1 MQTASTYTFEMWVTF
16 GVIAGTFALYAW
28 ERIAIEVISLG
39 VLCVLMVFFTFFPVE
54 ISGTNALSA
63 EILLAGF
70 ANPALITVLALL
82 VVGQGMVRTG
92 VLDVVARVILDKCGG
107 YQWLSIMAVLITV
120 LGVSA
125 FLNNI
130 PVVVIFIPIM
140 QALAERFD
148 LPASKVMMPLSF
160 AAILGGMTTLI
171 GSGSNLL
178 VNSALLGMGETPF
191 TFFDFTLPGLVL
203 AGSGMIYLLFIAP
216 FVLPKREGMAETL
229 AGNGAG
235 GSPGGRQYIAQIK
248 IGEKSKL
255 LGEKARGGIFSG
267 LGNMTL
273 RMVQRGEDAILP
285 PFEDFTATP
294 GDVLV
299 VAATRKEL
307 AEALTHDPEGLY
319 PDLGDDAAVGE
330 VPHFGFS
337 HLNQVKTEN
346 PETNDG
352 AGEEDSEETPWHG
365 GERVLAEA
373 MVPPASRL
381 IGQTLPQ
388 IGFRY
393 KTNCIVLGVQRR
405 SRMIRTRLTD
415 IRMQAGDVLLLQGSP
430 EAVRELRLNQDVVL
444 IEWSAAALPAVHH
457 ARTAAL
463 ILLGVVVSAAT
474 GLVPIVVAALTGA
487 SAMVAMGVMNIR
499 QAGRAVDSKI
509 LTMIPAALA
518 MGGAMHA
525 TGGAQF
531 IADGV
536 IGTFAGAPPSVILSA
551 FFITL
556 VVLTNIISSKA
567 MAVLFTPIAVDLAIS
582 LEVSPTAF
590 AVAVVFAA
598 NCSFASPIG
607 YQTNLLV
614 MAPGHYKF
622 GDFARVGLP
631 LILVIWLVFSLFV
644 PWYYGV

>member
-1 MQTASTYTFEMWVTF
+1 MQPLAAHSFEMWVTF
-16 GVIAGTFALYAW
+16 AVIGATFALYAW
-28 ERIAIEVISLG
+28 ERIAIEVVSLG
-39 VLCVLMVFFTFFPVE
+39 VLCVLMVFFTFFP
-54 ISGTNALSA
+54 INALGVNRLSP
-63 EILLAGF
+63 EVLLAGF

-82 VVGQGMVRTG
+82 VIGQGMVRTG
-92 VLDVVARVILDKCGG
+92 VLDVVARIIMDKCGG
-107 YQWLSIMAVLITV
+107 HEWLSIMAVLVTV

-178 VNSALLGMGETPF
+178 VNSALLGMGEEAF
-191 TFFDFTLPGLVL
+191 SFFDFTIPGLVL
-203 AGSGMIYLLFIAP
+203 ASAGMVYLLVVAP

-229 AGNGAG
+229 VNGGTGTGAT
-235 GSPGGRQYIAQIK
+235 GRQYIAQIK
-248 IGEKSKL
+248 IGEGSKL
-255 LGEKARGGIFSG
+255 LGEKSRGGIFRG
-267 LGNMTL
+267 LGGMTL

-285 PFEDFTATP
+285 PFEDFSASV

-299 VAATRKEL
+299 VAATRSEL
-307 AEALTHDPEGLY
+307 ADALTHDPEGLY
-319 PDLGDDAAVGE
+319 PDLGDAAAAGE
-330 VPHFGFS
+330 VPHMGFQ
-337 HLNQVKTEN
+337 LTDAEKTS
-346 PETNDG
+346 D
-352 AGEEDSEETPWHG
+352 EDEGDTPWHG
-365 GERVLAEA
+365 GERMLAEA

-381 IGQTLPQ
+381 IGQTLVQ

-393 KTNCIVLGVQRR
+393 KTHCIVLGVQRR
-405 SRMIRTRLTD
+405 SRMIRSRMTD
-415 IRMQAGDVLLLQGSP
+415 IRLQAGDVLLLQGSP
-430 EAVRELRLNQDVVL
+430 DAVRELRLNPDVVL

-457 ARTAAL
+457 ARPAAL
-463 ILLGVVVSAAT
+463 ILLFVVAAAAT
-474 GLVPIVVAALTGA
+474 GAVPIVVAALTGA
-487 SAMVAMGVMNIR
+487 SAMVALGVMNIR
-499 QAGRAVDSKI
+499 QAARAVDSKI

-518 MGGAMHA
+518 MGAAMHA
-525 TGGAQF
+525 TGGAHF
-531 IADGV
+531 IAGGV
-536 IGTFAGAPPSVILSA
+536 TDAFAGAPPAVILSA

-556 VVLTNIISSKA
+556 VALTNIISSKA
-567 MAVLFTPIAVDLAIS
+567 MAVLFTPIAVDLALS
-582 LEVSPTAF
+582 LGVSPTAF

-622 GDFARVGLP
+622 ADFARVGLP

-644 PWYYGV
+644 PWYYGI

>member
-1 MQTASTYTFEMWVTF
+1 MWTTFAII
-16 GVIAGTFALYAW
+16 GATFALYAW
-28 ERIAIEVISLG
+28 ERIAIEVVSLG
-39 VLCVLMVFFTFFPVE
+39 VLCVLMVFFTFFPV
-54 ISGTNALSA
+54 GTFGVNSLSP
-63 EILLAGF
+63 EVLLSGF

-92 VLDVVARVILDKCGG
+92 VLDVVARIIMDKCGG
-107 YQWLSIMAVLITV
+107 HEWLSIMAVLVTV
-120 LGVSA
+120 LAVSA

-178 VNSALLGMGETPF
+178 VNSALLGMGQKEF
-191 TFFDFTLPGLVL
+191 TFFDFTIPGLVL
-203 AGSGMIYLLFIAP
+203 AGSGMVYLLLVAP

-229 AGNGAG
+229 AASGGGGAG
-235 GSPGGRQYIAQIK
+235 ATAKTTAKATGRQYIAQIK
-248 IGEKSKL
+248 IGEGSKL
-255 LGEKARGGIFSG
+255 LGEKSRGGIFSG

-273 RMVQRGEDAILP
+273 RMVQRGEEAILP
-285 PFEDFTATP
+285 PFEDFTATV
-294 GDVLV
+294 GDILV
-299 VAATRKEL
+299 VAATRAEL
-307 AEALTHDPEGLY
+307 AGALTHDPEGLY
-319 PDLGDDAAVGE
+319 PDLGDDASAGE
-330 VPHFGFS
+330 VPHTGF
-337 HLNQVKTEN
+337 
-346 PETNDG
+346 PIIGETVEIEETAEDEDG
-352 AGEEDSEETPWHG
+352 GETPWHG

-381 IGQTLPQ
+381 IGQTLVQ

-393 KTNCIVLGVQRR
+393 KTQCIVLGVQRR
-405 SRMIRTRLTD
+405 SRMIRTRMTD
-415 IRMQAGDVLLLQGSP
+415 IRLQAGDVLLLQGGP
-430 EAVRELRLNQDVVL
+430 DAVQGLRLNPDVVL

-457 ARTAAL
+457 ARPAAL
-463 ILLGVVVSAAT
+463 ILLGVVVASAT
-474 GLVPIVVAALTGA
+474 GAVPIVVAALTGA
-487 SAMVAMGVMNIR
+487 SAMVALGVMNIR
-499 QAGRAVDSKI
+499 QAARAVDSKI

-518 MGGAMHA
+518 MGAAMHA
-525 TGGAQF
+525 TGGAHF
-531 IADGV
+531 IAGGV
-536 IGTFAGAPPSVILSA
+536 TDAFSGAAPAVILSA

-582 LEVSPTAF
+582 LGVSPTPF

-622 GDFARVGLP
+622 ADFAKAGLP

-644 PWYYGV
+644 PWYYDI

>member
-1 MQTASTYTFEMWVTF
+1 MQSIGTHTFEMWITF
-16 GVIAGTFALYAW
+16 AIIGATFALYAW

-39 VLCVLMVFFTFFPVE
+39 VLCVLMVFFTFFPVGMLGVN
-54 ISGTNALSA
+54 SLSP
-63 EILLAGF
+63 EVLLSGF

-92 VLDVVARVILDKCGG
+92 VLDVVARIIMDKCGG
-107 YQWLSIMAVLITV
+107 HEWLSIMAVLVTV
-120 LGVSA
+120 LAVSA

-178 VNSALLGMGETPF
+178 VNSALLGMGEKEF
-191 TFFDFTLPGLVL
+191 TFFDFTIPGLVL
-203 AGSGMIYLLFIAP
+203 AGAGMVYLLLVAP

-229 AGNGAG
+229 AGG
-235 GSPGGRQYIAQIK
+235 GGGGTTAKATGRQYIAQIK
-248 IGEKSKL
+248 IGEGSKL
-255 LGEKARGGIFSG
+255 LGEKSRGGIFSG

-273 RMVQRGEDAILP
+273 RMVQRGEEAILP
-285 PFEDFTATP
+285 PFEDFTATA

-299 VAATRKEL
+299 VAATRTEL
-307 AEALTHDPEGLY
+307 AGALTHDPEGLY
-319 PDLGDDAAVGE
+319 PDLGDDA
-330 VPHFGFS
+330 S
-337 HLNQVKTEN
+337 
-346 PETNDG
+346 
-352 AGEEDSEETPWHG
+352 AGEIPHIGFPIIGETAEIEETAEDGDETPWHG

-373 MVPPASRL
+373 MIPPASRL
-381 IGQTLPQ
+381 IGQTLVQ

-393 KTNCIVLGVQRR
+393 KTQCIVLGVQRR
-405 SRMIRTRLTD
+405 SRMIRTRMTD
-415 IRMQAGDVLLLQGSP
+415 IRLQAGDVLLLQGSP
-430 EAVRELRLNQDVVL
+430 DAVRDLRLNSDVVL

-457 ARTAAL
+457 ARPAAL
-463 ILLGVVVSAAT
+463 ILLGVVGLSAT
-474 GLVPIVVAALTGA
+474 GVVPIVVAALTGA

-499 QAGRAVDSKI
+499 QAARAVDSKI

-518 MGGAMHA
+518 MGAAMHA
-525 TGGAQF
+525 TGGAHF
-531 IADGV
+531 IAGGV
-536 IGTFAGAPPSVILSA
+536 TDAFSGAAPAVILSA

-582 LEVSPTAF
+582 LGVSPTAF

-622 GDFARVGLP
+622 ADFAKTGVP

-644 PWYYGV
+644 PWYYDI

>member
-1 MQTASTYTFEMWVTF
+1 MQPLAAHTFEMWVTF
-16 GVIAGTFALYAW
+16 GVIGVTFALYAW
-28 ERIAIEVISLG
+28 ERIAIEVVSLG

-54 ISGTNALSA
+54 IYGGGGLTPEVLLS
-63 EILLAGF
+63 GF

-92 VLDVVARVILDKCGG
+92 ILDVVAHIIMDKCGG
-107 YQWLSIMAVLITV
+107 HEWLSIMAVLITV

-178 VNSALLGMGETPF
+178 VNSALLGMGEKEF
-191 TFFDFTLPGLVL
+191 TFFDFTIPGLVL
-203 AGSGMIYLLFIAP
+203 AGAGMVYLLLVAP

-229 AGNGAG
+229 ANGSGAT
-235 GSPGGRQYIAQIK
+235 GRQYIAQIK
-248 IGEKSKL
+248 IGEGSKL
-255 LGEKARGGIFSG
+255 LGEKSRGGIFRG

-273 RMVQRGEDAILP
+273 RMVQRGEGAILP
-285 PFEDFTATP
+285 PFEDFTATA

-299 VAATRKEL
+299 VAATRAEL
-307 AEALTHDPEGLY
+307 AEALTRDPEGLY
-319 PDLGDDAAVGE
+319 PDLGDDASAGE
-330 VPHFGFS
+330 VPHPGFPI
-337 HLNQVKTEN
+337 NETEEKD
-346 PETNDG
+346 ETNEGD
-352 AGEEDSEETPWHG
+352 TPWHG

-381 IGQTLPQ
+381 IGQTLVQ

-393 KTNCIVLGVQRR
+393 KTQCIVLGVQRR
-405 SRMIRTRLTD
+405 SRMIRTRMTD
-415 IRMQAGDVLLLQGSP
+415 IRLQAGDVLLLQGSP
-430 EAVRELRLNQDVVL
+430 DAVRDLRLNPDVVL
-444 IEWSAAALPAVHH
+444 IEWSAASLPAVHH
-457 ARTAAL
+457 ARPAAL
-463 ILLGVVVSAAT
+463 ILLAVVVAAAT
-474 GLVPIVVAALTGA
+474 GTVPIVVAALTGA

-499 QAGRAVDSKI
+499 QAARAVDSKI

-518 MGGAMHA
+518 MGAAMHA
-525 TGGAQF
+525 TGGAHF

-536 IGTFAGAPPSVILSA
+536 IGVFAGASPAVILSA

-582 LEVSPTAF
+582 LGVSPTAF

-622 GDFARVGLP
+622 ADFAKAGVP

-644 PWYYGV
+644 PWYYGI